1 MDKKF
6 IYNIELL
13 KKKKREMLEKKKKNN
28 YNKNNYNKNSKNNNY
43 KVNHK
48 KYNYTKN
55 YNDNKRKNIV
65 INFSVD
71 KIIDELDSNLENLSL
86 FDKFKWSDFI

>member
-28 YNKNNYNKNSKNNNY
+28 YHKNNKNNYY

-55 YNDNKRKNIV
+55 NNDNKRKNV
-65 INFSVD
+65 VVNFNVD
-71 KIIDELDSNLENLSL
+71 KIIDNLDPNLENLSL
-86 FDKFKWSDFI
+86 FDKFKWSEFI